1 MPDPRATHLASLSAL
16 LPGFAAYWESNAY
29 YNGSDVNEHT
39 LCGIYWDASTVAK
52 SLLSVGKTES
62 FGKLLDY
69 VETVMQSGTQN
80 ERDAAATCFLENLL
94 NVTPTDIDPKTW
106 IPLLGPE
113 SRLFCRAWDTFTGCR
128 TECLDEDQPSD
139 A

>member
-1 MPDPRATHLASLSAL
+1 MSDSRATHLASLSAV
-16 LPGFAAYWESNAY
+16 LPGFAAYWESHAY

-39 LCGIYWDASTVAK
+39 LCGIYSDASKVAK
-52 SLLSVGKTES
+52 DLLSSGTTECIR
-62 FGKLLDY
+62 KLLDY
-69 VETVMQSGTQN
+69 IETVMQSGTQN

-106 IPLLGPE
+106 IPLLGTE
-113 SRLFCRAWDTFTGCR
+113 SRLFCRAWDTFTGCQ
-128 TECLDEDQPSD
+128 TEYLHEDPPSI